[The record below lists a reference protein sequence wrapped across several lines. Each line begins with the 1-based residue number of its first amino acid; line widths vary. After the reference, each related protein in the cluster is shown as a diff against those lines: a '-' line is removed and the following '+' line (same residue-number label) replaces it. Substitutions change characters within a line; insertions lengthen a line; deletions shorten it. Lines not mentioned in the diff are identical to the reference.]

1 MSGQSGRHSEDVSLC
16 SFDVTGWLFSRPI
29 DRENRVTDRIAKNVK
44 PPAATRGMAP
54 LLRVDTFGVRAIEKI
69 VGPLLVGQRIRA
81 FGADNVGLT
90 PILKLFLVA
99 LPAPRAFNS

>member
-16 SFDVTGWLFSRPI
+16 SFDVTGWLFSRLI
-29 DRENRVTDRIAKNVK
+29 DRENRVTDRVAENVK
-44 PPAATRGMAP
+44 PPATTRGMAP
-54 LLRVDTFGVRAIEKI
+54 LFRVDTFGIRAIEKI

-81 FGADNVGLT
+81 FGPDNVSLT